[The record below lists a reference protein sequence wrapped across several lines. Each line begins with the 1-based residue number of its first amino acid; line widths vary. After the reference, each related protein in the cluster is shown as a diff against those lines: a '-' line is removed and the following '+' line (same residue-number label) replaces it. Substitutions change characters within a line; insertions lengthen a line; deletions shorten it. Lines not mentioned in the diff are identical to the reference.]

1 MLSVYYDTAA
11 SLFWQ
16 PLADRYA
23 LYRVVSLRANFTQKS
38 CAAYS
43 MSPVPLPVGTKD
55 ALDTAKISHEDS
67 CPRCGG
73 KLAFRNTTESPTTG
87 SLVDFFRCQDCGHVR
102 SVVRRS
108 A

>member
-1 MLSVYYDTAA
+1 MRFIGGVPKGQFHAKILCSILD
-11 SLFWQ
+11 
-16 PLADRYA
+16 
-23 LYRVVSLRANFTQKS
+23 VSGTSARGQKE
-38 CAAYS
+38 
-43 MSPVPLPVGTKD
+43 D
-55 ALDTAKISHEDS
+55 ALDTVKINDDDL